1 MPSVPVPTQDQW
13 IALLGIGAA
22 LVGGGVL
29 AHVALRIAGRLV
41 RTANAVIGRSLT
53 RRLSRP
59 AWLLGPVLGAHVAL
73 PLLLEL
79 PDPVQAAIEHAVS
92 ILVVVAAAWTFI
104 ASTGIAKDWLSERY
118 DLDAVDN
125 LAARRIHTKFDVLR
139 RILVIVTSLLA
150 LGAIL
155 FTIPGMRS
163 LGAGLLASAGIAGI
177 AVGIAARPTLETLLA
192 GLQLALTEPI
202 NLDDVVIVE
211 GEWGRIEEIRATYV
225 VVRIWDQRRLVVPVS
240 WFLTKPFQNWTRVTA
255 DLLAAVTV
263 DVDYRTP
270 VDEVRAAAE
279 RMVAESPQWDGKSW
293 GLQVVDAGERSM
305 RLRVLASVGNSG
317 DAWDLRCA
325 VREKLIAW
333 LQTHHPEA
341 LPRLRVESGAPASQE
356 AESDDPDEGSG

>member
-1 MPSVPVPTQDQW
+1 MPSLPAPEQW
-13 IALLGIGAA
+13 IALLGVVAA
-22 LVGGGVL
+22 MVAAGLVVQL
-29 AHVALRIAGRLV
+29 LLRIAGRLL
-41 RTANAVIGRSLT
+41 RTADPVVGRSLPV
-53 RRLSRP
+53 RLSRP
-59 AWLLGPVLGAHVAL
+59 AWLLGPVLGARIGL
-73 PLLLEL
+73 PLLVEL
-79 PDPVQAAIEHAVS
+79 PDPVPAVLEQTVS
-92 ILVVVAAAWTFI
+92 ILVILAATWGVI
-104 ASTGIAKDWLSERY
+104 AATGIAKDWLTERY
-118 DLDAVDN
+118 DLEAPDN
-125 LAARRIHTKFDVLR
+125 LSARRIHTKFDVLR

-155 FTIPGMRS
+155 FMIPGMRS

-211 GEWGRIEEIRATYV
+211 GEWGKIEEIRATYV

-255 DLLAAVTV
+255 DLLAVVTV
-263 DVDYRTP
+263 DVDYQTP
-270 VDEVRAAAE
+270 VDAVRAAAE
-279 RMVAESPQWDGKSW
+279 RIVADCPQWDRSVW
-293 GLQVVDAGERSM
+293 NLQVVDTGERSM

-341 LPRLRVESGAPASQE
+341 LPRLRVESGDLAGGTPAGE
-356 AESDDPDEGSG
+356 RESDA

>member
-1 MPSVPVPTQDQW
+1 V
-13 IALLGIGAA
+13 
-22 LVGGGVL
+22 
-29 AHVALRIAGRLV
+29 V
-41 RTANAVIGRSLT
+41 RTADPVVGRSLPV
-53 RRLSRP
+53 RLSRP
-59 AWLLGPVLGAHVAL
+59 AWLFGPVLGARIAL
-73 PLLLEL
+73 PLLVEL
-79 PDPVQAAIEHAVS
+79 PPALRDVLDLSVS
-92 ILVVVAAAWTFI
+92 ILVVVAGTWTLIAAT
-104 ASTGIAKDWLSERY
+104 SIAKDWLNERY
-118 DLDAVDN
+118 DLDAPDN
-125 LAARRIHTKFDVLR
+125 LRARRIHTKFDMLR
-139 RILVIVTSLLA
+139 RILVIVASLLA

-240 WFLTKPFQNWTRVTA
+240 WFLTQPFQNWTRVTA

-270 VDEVRAAAE
+270 VDEVRTAAE
-279 RMVAESPQWDGKSW
+279 KIVSDCPQWDRKYW
-293 GLQVVDAGERSM
+293 GMQVVDADPRSM

-333 LQTHHPEA
+333 LQTHHPQA
-341 LPRLRVESGAPASQE
+341 LPRLRVETGAAPPAPDDDESVPARPT
-356 AESDDPDEGSG
+356 AEPRR